1 LRIENPEN
9 DCETGLEKECQLEA
23 GMTELELDKEILLEM
38 YYRMRRIRRFEE
50 TAEELYK
57 RGTVVGL
64 LHLYIGEEAVATGVC
79 MALNEDDYITSTHR
93 GHGHLIAKGGDVKRL
108 LAELCGR
115 VTGYCRGKGGSM
127 HAADLSLGILGANGI
142 VGGGFGIATG
152 AALSAKK
159 RNSGQVAVCF
169 FGDGAANQGIL
180 MEVLNMAALWKLPVI
195 YVCENNHF
203 GEYTRFDEV
212 TVTTQPIGARAAA
225 FGLPT
230 AQVDGNDVVAV
241 YEAAKEAA
249 ERARTGQGP
258 SFIEARTYR
267 LVGHHMGDVGFSRG
281 YRTKEELDE
290 RWQQEPVGRFR
301 KWLLDNVAGSESAL
315 NHIET
320 QVEKEMEEAIAFVHQ
335 SPQPDPDE
343 IKEHVYA

>member
-1 LRIENPEN
+1 MN
-9 DCETGLEKECQLEA
+9 
-23 GMTELELDKEILLEM
+23 LDKNLLREM

-57 RGTVVGL
+57 RGIVVGL
-64 LHLYIGEEAVATGVC
+64 LHLYLGEEAVATGVC
-79 MALNEDDYITSTHR
+79 LALRDEDYITSTHR

-159 RNSGQVAVCF
+159 RKSGQVTICF
-169 FGDGAANQGIL
+169 FGDGAANQGIF
-180 MEVLNMAALWKLPVI
+180 MEVLNMAALWKLPVV
-195 YVCENNHF
+195 YVCENNNF
-203 GEYTRFDEV
+203 GEYTRFDEA
-212 TVTTQPIGARAAA
+212 TTTGQPIGARAAA

-230 AQVDGNDVVAV
+230 VQVDGNDVIAV
-241 YEAAKEAA
+241 YQAAREAAD
-249 ERARTGQGP
+249 RARAGEGP

-267 LVGHHMGDVGFSRG
+267 LSGHHMGDVGFSRR
-281 YRTKEELDE
+281 YRTKEELDA
-290 RWQQEPVGRFR
+290 RWRQEPVGRFR
-301 KWLLDNVAGSESAL
+301 TWLLENQVLLEEEVAE
-315 NHIET
+315 IEA
-320 QVEKEMEEAIAFVHQ
+320 QVEAEMQEAVDFVSQ
-335 SPQPDPDE
+335 SPMPDLSE
-343 IKEHVYA
+343 LREHVYA

>member
-1 LRIENPEN
+1 M
-9 DCETGLEKECQLEA
+9 D
-23 GMTELELDKEILLEM
+23 LDKSLLYEM

-79 MALNEDDYITSTHR
+79 LALKEDDYITSTHR
-93 GHGHLIAKGGDVKRL
+93 GHGHLIAKGGDVRRL

-127 HAADLSLGILGANGI
+127 HAADLSLSILGANGI

-159 RNSGQVAVCF
+159 RGSGQVSACF
-169 FGDGAANQGIL
+169 FGDGAANQGIF
-180 MEVLNMAALWKLPVI
+180 MEVLNMAAIWQLPVV
-195 YVCENNHF
+195 YVCENNSF
-203 GEYTRFDEV
+203 GEYTRFEEV
-212 TVTTQPIGARAAA
+212 TVTSQPIGARAAA

-230 AQVDGNDVVAV
+230 VQVDGNDVLAV
-241 YEAAKEAA
+241 YQAAREAVD
-249 ERARTGQGP
+249 RARSGGGP
-258 SFIEARTYR
+258 SFVEARTYR
-267 LVGHHMGDVGFSRG
+267 LKGHHMGDVGFSRG

-290 RWQQEPVGRFR
+290 RWQQEPISRFR
-301 KWLLDNVAGSESAL
+301 AWMLHNQVFSEAEIAE
-315 NHIET
+315 IEAR
-320 QVEKEMEEAIAFVHQ
+320 VEDEMQEAIEFVNQ
-335 SPQPDPDE
+335 SPVPDLSE
-343 IKEHVYA
+343 LREHIYA

>member
-1 LRIENPEN
+1 M
-9 DCETGLEKECQLEA
+9 D
-23 GMTELELDKEILLEM
+23 LDKSLLQEM

-57 RGTVVGL
+57 RGVVVGL

-79 MALNEDDYITSTHR
+79 LALQDDDYITSTHR
-93 GHGHLIAKGGDVKRL
+93 GHGHLIAKGGDVNRL

-115 VTGYCRGKGGSM
+115 VGGYCRGKGGSM

-159 RNSGQVAVCF
+159 RSSGQVTVCF
-169 FGDGAANQGIL
+169 FGDGAANQGIF
-180 MEVLNMAALWKLPVI
+180 MEVMNMAALWKLPVV

-203 GEYTRFDEV
+203 GEYTRFDEA
-212 TVTTQPIGARAAA
+212 TVSSQPIGARAAA

-230 AQVDGNDVVAV
+230 ALVDGNDVIAV
-241 YEAAKEAA
+241 YQAAKEAVD
-249 ERARTGQGP
+249 RARAGAGP

-267 LVGHHMGDVGFSRG
+267 LRGHHMGDVGFGRR

-290 RWQQEPVGRFR
+290 RWRQEPVGRFR
-301 KWLLDNVAGSESAL
+301 AWLLESHVLSEVEIGEIEAKVEAEMQGAIDFVNQSA
-315 NHIET
+315 
-320 QVEKEMEEAIAFVHQ
+320 V
-335 SPQPDPDE
+335 PDLSE
-343 IKEHVYA
+343 ITEHVYA